1 MKRATLPLLLL
12 ALGACEAPTATP
24 DPGEFVLHR
33 LNRTEYNH
41 TVRDLFGTDLRP
53 ADDFPADDFGFGFD
67 HVSSVLSLSPLHIE
81 LYERAADQLLAEAFS
96 PPVTYPLDLVAEA
109 EDGLASQATVGFEF
123 GSGFWNL
130 ATEGS
135 IASTLEVPVAGTWRA
150 GARAFAHLA
159 GDEEAKMAVLVD
171 GRLAGRFTVG
181 SVAGEAQRYGV
192 EVELTVGPHEVRV
205 AFLNDYSAPA
215 TGADRNLLVDHLFL
229 EGPLGVEAPAG
240 SRRDRVQPC
249 DPDDMGARTCAALS
263 LHSFAERAW
272 RRPVIDRE
280 LEALLGIYDMV
291 IDGGDGFDF
300 ALQQGL
306 KVVLMSPHFVFRVER
321 DADPTS
327 TEPHPLSPFE
337 LAARLSYFLWSSTPD
352 DALLEAARR
361 DELGTDEEIAAQV
374 RRMLADPRSDA
385 LIDNFAGQWLYIRAV
400 NDAAPDGATWPDFD
414 TELRASLMGEMS
426 RFFATFLREDR
437 SMVEL
442 VTARET
448 FLDARLADH
457 YGMEGFEAPADG
469 EDPFVR
475 VAFSGSRRGGVL
487 TQGGLLTATSYPLR
501 TSPTRRGKWV
511 MEQLLCS
518 APPPPPPG
526 VEGLVE
532 IDEGA
537 PAETVRDQ
545 LEAHVTDE
553 TCASCHVRM
562 DAFGFTMEHFDP
574 VGVWRETD
582 RGLPIDATAE
592 VDGVAVDGALEMT
605 QVLGQSRS
613 LTRCMGQQLYTYALA
628 RGPQTSDYPIL
639 NDIHGAFED
648 GGFRLPALVEAIALS
663 PSFRS
668 RRGGQVLVE
677 SDAEA
682 EGEAR

>member
-1 MKRATLPLLLL
+1 MKRATLPLFLL
-12 ALGACEAPTATP
+12 ALAACEAPTAAP

-53 ADDFPADDFGFGFD
+53 ADDFPADDFGFGYD
-67 HVSSVLSLSPLHIE
+67 HVSAVLSLSPLHIE
-81 LYERAADQLLAEAFS
+81 LYERAADQLLAEAFA
-96 PPVTYPLDLVAEA
+96 PAVTYPLDLVAEA
-109 EDGLASQATVGFEF
+109 EDGLQSQASVGFAF

-130 ATEGS
+130 NTEGS
-135 IASTLEVPVAGTWRA
+135 ITATLEVPVAGRWRA

-159 GDEEAKMAVLVD
+159 GDEDAKMALLVD

-181 SVAGEAQRYGV
+181 SVAGEAQRYSV
-192 EVELTVGPHEVRV
+192 EAELTEGPHELEVV
-205 AFLNDYSAPA
+205 FLNDYNAPA

-229 EGPLGVEAPAG
+229 EGPLGVDAPEG

-249 DPDDMGARTCAALS
+249 DPDELGARTCAALS
-263 LHSFAERAW
+263 LHTFAERAW
-272 RRPVIDRE
+272 RRPVTQAE
-280 LEALLGIYDMV
+280 LEALLAIYDMV

-327 TEPHPLSPFE
+327 TEPHPLSAFE

-352 DALLEAARR
+352 DALLDAARR
-361 DELGTDEEIAAQV
+361 DELGTDEEILGQV

-414 TELRASLMGEMS
+414 AELRASLMGEMS

-457 YGMEGFEAPADG
+457 YGMDGFSAPDEG

-487 TQGGLLTATSYPLR
+487 TQGGLLTATS
-501 TSPTRRGKWV
+501 
-511 MEQLLCS
+511 
-518 APPPPPPG
+518 
-526 VEGLVE
+526 
-532 IDEGA
+532 
-537 PAETVRDQ
+537 
-545 LEAHVTDE
+545 
-553 TCASCHVRM
+553 
-562 DAFGFTMEHFDP
+562 
-574 VGVWRETD
+574 
-582 RGLPIDATAE
+582 
-592 VDGVAVDGALEMT
+592 
-605 QVLGQSRS
+605 
-613 LTRCMGQQLYTYALA
+613 
-628 RGPQTSDYPIL
+628 
-639 NDIHGAFED
+639 
-648 GGFRLPALVEAIALS
+648 
-663 PSFRS
+663 
-668 RRGGQVLVE
+668 
-677 SDAEA
+677 
-682 EGEAR
+682 